1 MIKSVLKF
9 IILIVLTMGISLC
22 FTQVSPW
29 NLFKSIP
36 VIAYTPK
43 AVYVYKPFKRVL
55 MAEGRNK
62 PQILNPGKL
71 IAYERK
77 LFIPGTPKKGNGAT
91 LGFVAQEDNQKK
103 TDHLAAAGFS
113 TVGSTYYYP
122 CKYRGSFTIGWKPGT
137 NNNCSEIT
145 YGSIKTI
152 IGPAAKPK
160 LLDEEELARSDE
172 IRDYEWEEF
181 YKGASVHRHQYC
193 SAANKSGKGWS
204 IKLAPYWRTPDSPT
218 KDICEAA
225 IEDCQKKIGDTCFIT
240 GRGDWRD
247 YDPNRTQLNLLL
259 QCADGRLYH
268 RQGDGINVYGLYSD
282 LEQEAR
288 KAGATSCTFNIYR
301 NDEVLISPSS
311 EQRTLICTEPTEKG
325 FAIHDLVGAVTIR
338 PPGAPKAVKTVS
350 LQPKQSYVFINTTN
364 QGTQKELSEE
374 QRKAI
379 VELPVVQAFL
389 DGNNWSADLYQE
401 IEEYHKAVQDQF
413 HKPPAPPAVQVE
425 ETVVNGVPIWKTT
438 IDLNN
443 PETLVTLVPKAD
455 VAKAGG
461 LARFAKSKNAAI
473 IASGTYGD
481 EKGKSTNVWTMKSE
495 GRFIGYIQNS
505 ERWSTGTVLGLK
517 RGNQAEMVARAK
529 TPQWDQ
535 YWFALTG
542 HPRLVSNGVAGVTEV
557 APGETLN
564 TRGSAGRAAIG
575 FSSKTKTLYHVITK
589 ENISLDRLAKVM
601 LSIGCDEAMNLEGG
615 NGRVLARKGTP
626 LVSGE
631 VRSPLIVVYDAQN
644 PPPQSISDNW
654 TSFHASDRP
663 SVSDR

>member
-1 MIKSVLKF
+1 MTKSVLKS
-9 IILIVLTMGISLC
+9 IVLIIIAMGISLF
-22 FTQVSPW
+22 FTQVDSG
-29 NLFKSIP
+29 NLFNSIP
-36 VIAYTPK
+36 AIAYTPK
-43 AVYVYKPFKRVL
+43 AVYVYKSVKRVL
-55 MAEGRNK
+55 MAEGRNQ
-62 PQILNPGKL
+62 PQRLQPGKL

-103 TDHLAAAGFS
+103 IDHLAAAGFS

-137 NNNCSEIT
+137 NNCSEIT

-160 LLDEEELARSDE
+160 LLDEEEMARSDE

-181 YKGASVHRHQYC
+181 YNGASVNRHQYC
-193 SAANKSGKGWS
+193 SAANKTGKGWS
-204 IKLAPYWRTPDSPT
+204 INLDSYWRTPDSPT
-218 KDICEAA
+218 KDVCEAA

-240 GRGDWRD
+240 GRGDWRA
-247 YDPNRTQLNLLL
+247 YDPKGTQLNLLL

-268 RQGDGINVYGLYSD
+268 RQGDSINVYGLYTD

-325 FAIHDLVGAVTIR
+325 FAIHNLVGSVTIT
-338 PPGAPKAVKTVS
+338 PPGDPKEVKTVS
-350 LQPKQSYVFINTTN
+350 LQPKQSYVFINPTN
-364 QGTQKELSEE
+364 KGTREELSEE

-389 DGNNWSADLYQE
+389 NGDNWSPDLSQE
-401 IEEYHKAVQDQF
+401 IEEYQKAVQDQF
-413 HKPPAPPAVQVE
+413 HKPPASPAVQVE

-438 IDLNN
+438 IDLND

-473 IASGTYGD
+473 IASSTYGD
-481 EKGKSTNVWTMKSE
+481 EKGQSRNVWTMKTE

-517 RGNQAEMVARAK
+517 RGNQPEMVARAN
-529 TPQWDQ
+529 TPEWDQ

-542 HPRLVSNGVAGVTEV
+542 HPRLVSNGVAGVTET
-557 APGETLN
+557 APGAMLN
-564 TRGSAGRAAIG
+564 ITGSAGRAAIG

-589 ENISLDRLAKVM
+589 ENISLDKLAKVM

-615 NGRVLARKGTP
+615 NGRVLAHKGTP

-654 TSFHASDRP
+654 ASFQASDRP